1 MTPDLAGI
9 QGGRIPGR
17 AFLVFPGIT
26 SSSRI
31 ERRLRAAGFEEP
43 EPHAKG
49 GPCSHSS
56 TRPSPTI
63 SGVERVGPA

>member
-9 QGGRIPGR
+9 QGSRTPGR

-26 SSSRI
+26 SSPRI

-43 EPHAKG
+43 KHHAKG
-49 GPCSHSS
+49 GPCSHPS

-63 SGVERVGPA
+63 SGVQRVGPA